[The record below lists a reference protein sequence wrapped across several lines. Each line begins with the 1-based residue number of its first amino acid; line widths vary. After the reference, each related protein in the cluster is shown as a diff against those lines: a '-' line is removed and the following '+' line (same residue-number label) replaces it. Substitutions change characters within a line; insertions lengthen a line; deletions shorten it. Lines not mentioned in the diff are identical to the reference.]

1 MPAGVKAVLA
11 QISTEWKPSS
21 PHATTSGSS
30 QSLGAGDAPGRAALS
45 SCEDDVLREMVEVTL
60 LMREIKCSTQSRN
73 LREEMRVKPVNIQS

>member
-11 QISTEWKPSS
+11 QISTEWKPSV

-45 SCEDDVLREMVEVTL
+45 SCEDDVLREM
-60 LMREIKCSTQSRN
+60 
-73 LREEMRVKPVNIQS
+73 EELKEYVRQKQKLDRLAKEYGLEDI